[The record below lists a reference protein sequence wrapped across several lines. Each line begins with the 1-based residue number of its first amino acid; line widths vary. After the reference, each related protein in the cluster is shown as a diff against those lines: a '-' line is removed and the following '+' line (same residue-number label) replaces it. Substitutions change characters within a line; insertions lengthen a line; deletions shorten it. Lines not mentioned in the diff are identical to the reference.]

1 MSDQY
6 NQDKLNQDFQNA
18 SLGGNQ
24 SQQQQQQ
31 QQQQQNYFNPNQ
43 AQSFVPTGGY
53 QQFQAYQPQ
62 QQYDAYNSGQGGYQP
77 NFNNNRGGY
86 NSRGGYQQ
94 YNNRGGYQQ
103 NQSYG
108 GYQQQQYG
116 GYQQQP
122 YGGYQSYNPQASQ
135 PVQQPTGMSLADFE
149 KQKSAQQSS
158 LNKPVKKTLKLAPSS
173 GIKLAK
179 SGKKDDASATPPAA
193 SKESSPAPSVDEK
206 KKPEAEVK
214 EPKKEATVPPAA
226 SAEKPV
232 KESTPTPKETT
243 PVPAAKSKQST
254 PAATKASNS
263 VAADAVAKEQEDEVD
278 EEVVKDMFGGKDHV
292 SIIFMGHVDA
302 GKSTMGGNILY
313 LTGSVDKRTVE
324 KYEREA
330 KDAGRQG
337 WYLSWV
343 MDTNKEERNDGKTIE
358 VGKAYFET
366 DKRRY
371 TILDAPGHK
380 MYVSE
385 MIGGASQAD
394 VGILVI
400 SARKG
405 EYETGFEKGGQ
416 TREHALLAK
425 TQGVNKIV
433 VVVNKM
439 DDPTVNWSQE
449 RYNECT
455 TKLGVFLKG
464 IGYNKEDIIFMPVS
478 GYTGAGLK
486 ERVPSADCPWYT
498 GPSLLEFLD
507 NMSTVHRKINGPFML
522 PISGK
527 MKDMGTV
534 VEGKIESGHIRKGG
548 NLLMMPNKSP
558 IEVITIYNETE
569 QECDTAFSGEQV
581 RLKIK
586 GVEEEDLQPGYVLT
600 SPKNPV
606 KTVTKFEAQIAI
618 VELKSILSN
627 GFSCVMHLHTA
638 IEEVTF
644 VELKHKLEK
653 GTNRKSKKP
662 PAFAKK
668 GMKIIAVL
676 ECNELVCAETYNDYP
691 QLGRFTLRDQGT
703 TIAIGKITKLLK

>member
-1 MSDQY
+1 
-6 NQDKLNQDFQNA
+6 
-18 SLGGNQ
+18 
-24 SQQQQQQ
+24 
-31 QQQQQNYFNPNQ
+31 
-43 AQSFVPTGGY
+43 
-53 QQFQAYQPQ
+53 
-62 QQYDAYNSGQGGYQP
+62 
-77 NFNNNRGGY
+77 
-86 NSRGGYQQ
+86 
-94 YNNRGGYQQ
+94 
-103 NQSYG
+103 
-108 GYQQQQYG
+108 
-116 GYQQQP
+116 
-122 YGGYQSYNPQASQ
+122 
-135 PVQQPTGMSLADFE
+135 MSLADFQ
-149 KQKSAQQSS
+149 KQQQSG
-158 LNKPVKKTLKLAPSS
+158 LNSAPKPKKGLKLASS
-173 GIKLAK
+173 GGIKLANASK
-179 SGKKDDASATPPAA
+179 KVTVVKKDEPKAEAKSDAKSETKTEA
-193 SKESSPAPSVDEK
+193 
-206 KKPEAEVK
+206 KPEAEDK
-214 EPKKEATVPPAA
+214 ETKTEETKPEKTEK
-226 SAEKPV
+226 AE
-232 KESTPTPKETT
+232 KESTPKMTPAKMAVKGSGSKSNSSTKEST
-243 PVPAAKSKQST
+243 PV
-254 PAATKASNS
+254 ASS
-263 VAADAVAKEQEDEVD
+263 DSIAREQEEEVD

-313 LTGSVDKRTVE
+313 MTGAVDKRTVD
-324 KYEREA
+324 KYEKEA

-343 MDTNKEERNDGKTIE
+343 MDTNKEERSDGKTIE

-366 DKRRY
+366 EKRRY

-439 DDPTVNWSQE
+439 DDPTVNWSE
-449 RYNECT
+449 DRYKDCT
-455 TKLGVFLKG
+455 TKVAQFLKG
-464 IGYNKEDIIFMPVS
+464 IGYAKDDILFMPVS

-486 ERVPSADCPWYT
+486 DRVNKQECPWYD

-507 NMSTVHRKINGPFML
+507 GMKTVNRLINAPFML
-522 PISGK
+522 PIAGK
-527 MKDMGTV
+527 MKDMGTI
-534 VEGKIESGHIRKGG
+534 VEGKVESGHVKKNL
-548 NLLMMPNKSP
+548 NLLMMPNRTN
-558 IEVITIYNETE
+558 IEVVAIFNETE
-569 QECDTAFSGEQV
+569 QECDAAFCGEQI
-581 RLKIK
+581 RMKIK
-586 GVEEEDLQPGYVLT
+586 GIEEEDINQGYVLT

-606 KTVTKFEAQIAI
+606 KTVSRFEAQVAI

-638 IEEVTF
+638 IEEVRF

-653 GTNRKSKKP
+653 GTNRKSKKA

-676 ECNELVCAETYNDYP
+676 ETPEPVCAETYNDYQ
-691 QLGRFTLRDQGT
+691 QLGRFTLRDQGV
-703 TIAIGKITKLLK
+703 TIAIGKITKLL